1 MSIQKDIQRW
11 RDLTE
16 SVLREADQGVEKV
29 ESEINKTNDKLMLL
43 KVDKLNN
50 LIKKKYY
57 ERDEDIEE
65 SQMFQFHF
73 EDKED
78 HYEFQ
83 IPLTVLFGDRTQE
96 YAARFWDD
104 FFSKAGI
111 KTTFKDNIKDALDKT
126 GNINLTMKLNKKLT
140 HEVEDEDEFEE

>member
-1 MSIQKDIQRW
+1 MSIQKDIQKW

-16 SVLREADQGVEKV
+16 SILREADSNSERVEN
-29 ESEINKTNDKLMLL
+29 EINKTNDKLMQL

-50 LIKKKYY
+50 LIKKRYL
-57 ERDEDIEE
+57 EQDEDVDEGK
-65 SQMFQFHF
+65 MFQFHF
-73 EDKED
+73 EDKGD

-83 IPLTVLFGDRTQE
+83 IPLTVLFGERTQE

-111 KTTFKDNIKDALDKT
+111 KTSFQDNIKDALDKT

>member
-1 MSIQKDIQRW
+1 MSIQKDIQKW
-11 RDLTE
+11 MDLTE
-16 SVLREADQGVEKV
+16 SVLREEAPDPEKV
-29 ESEINKTNDKLMLL
+29 ENEINKTNDKLMQL

-50 LIKKKYY
+50 LIKKRYA
-57 ERDEDIEE
+57 EQDEDTDE
-65 SQMFQFHF
+65 SEMFQFKF
-73 EDKED
+73 DDKGD

-111 KTTFKDNIKDALDKT
+111 KTSFKDNIKEALDKT
-126 GNINLTMKLNKKLT
+126 GNIALTMRLNKKLT

>member
-1 MSIQKDIQRW
+1 MSIQKDIQKW
-11 RDLTE
+11 MDLTE
-16 SVLREADQGVEKV
+16 SILNEADSDPEKV
-29 ESEINKTNDKLMLL
+29 DNEINKTNDKLMQL

-57 ERDEDIEE
+57 EQDEEADE

-73 EDKED
+73 EDKGD
-78 HYEFQ
+78 YYEFQ
-83 IPLTVLFGDRTQE
+83 MPLTVLFGERTQE

-111 KTTFKDNIKDALDKT
+111 KTSFQDNIKDALDKT
-126 GNINLTMKLNKKLT
+126 GNINLTMRLNKKLT